1 MPSRR
6 YTKKTVKMHLEKPVG
21 PLLSGHVKGAFLV
34 LKFDWDFVCKL
45 LSMPGIKPTTT
56 IIKSPTNSHN
66 STSDYNNTRS

>member
-34 LKFDWDFVCKL
+34 LKFD
-45 LSMPGIKPTTT
+45 
-56 IIKSPTNSHN
+56 
-66 STSDYNNTRS
+66 